1 MKPMIFGLGAAL
13 LAVTS
18 CQHVAETQPSAGQLW
33 FESLADLCGQGAF
46 AGQLVSDDAVDAD
59 FKTSA
64 LIAGPATCTE
74 GEVRIPFAVDEDRS
88 RTWVIT
94 ETEAGLRFKHDHRH
108 KDGTKDVLTWY
119 GGDVLGEG
127 TVNRQEFPVDA
138 ETRALFTQQDI
149 EVSNQNTW
157 AMDIVPG
164 ETLTYQMW
172 RPNRNF
178 QVEFDLTT
186 EIPAPP
192 LPWGVEPIE

>member
-1 MKPMIFGLGAAL
+1 MKPMIFGLGASLIA
-13 LAVTS
+13 AAA
-18 CQHVAETQPSAGQLW
+18 CQHVTETQSSAGKLW

-138 ETRALFTQQDI
+138 ETRTLFTQQDI

-178 QVEFDLTT
+178 QVEFDLTS
-186 EIPAPP
+186 EVPAPP